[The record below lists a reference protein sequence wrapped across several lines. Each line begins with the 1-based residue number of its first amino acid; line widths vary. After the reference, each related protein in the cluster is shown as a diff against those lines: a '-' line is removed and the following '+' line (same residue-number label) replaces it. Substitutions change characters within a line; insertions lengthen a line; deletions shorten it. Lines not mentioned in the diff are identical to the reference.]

1 MYDKELTGAQRVG
14 WFFVGLIGGILG
26 ILVASLT
33 NIGREWRS
41 TATKMALVGML
52 TYLVLHVVRVCLSG
66 ELDDYILILVFL
78 VFGALG
84 IA

>member
-41 TATKMALVGML
+41 TATKMALFGML

-66 ELDDYILILVFL
+66 ELDDYIFILVFL

>member
-33 NIGREWRS
+33 NVGREWRS
-41 TATKMALVGML
+41 TATKMALVGMV

-66 ELDDYILILVFL
+66 ELDDYIFILVFL

>member
-66 ELDDYILILVFL
+66 ELDDYIFILVFL

>member
-1 MYDKELTGAQRVG
+1 
-14 WFFVGLIGGILG
+14 
-26 ILVASLT
+26 
-33 NIGREWRS
+33 
-41 TATKMALVGML
+41 ML

>member
-14 WFFVGLIGGILG
+14 WFFVGFLGGILG

-33 NIGREWRS
+33 NVGREWRS
-41 TATKMALVGML
+41 MATKMALVGML
-52 TYLVLHVVRVCLSG
+52 TYLGLCVVRICLSG
-66 ELDDYILILVFL
+66 ELDEYLLVLVFL
-78 VFGALG
+78 VYGALG

>member
-52 TYLVLHVVRVCLSG
+52 TYLVPHVVRVCLSG
-66 ELDDYILILVFL
+66 ELDDYIFILVFL

>member
-1 MYDKELTGAQRVG
+1 MRRELDGSSLVSSAAS
-14 WFFVGLIGGILG
+14 WES
-26 ILVASLT
+26 LVASLT